1 MYKRIDLAKCIY
13 EPCEK
18 PVCTSC
24 KNAIYGPMGKYLCSE
39 HAGSSATIA
48 SNNNKDVATAKK
60 RTLKK
65 QSKKNTP
72 PTRSA
77 PPTRTSPRRIPPS
90 AAAPSSSDEESDS
103 KLYDPTSYSESVARA
118 NSSRRGMSST
128 ASVGSHA
135 SSEAAEVTK
144 LPPPAAKTI
153 NRRAS
158 KKATTAAQRKSLLI
172 SGTDALL
179 HKIVAF
185 DLASEVGK
193 EIASQLKCTV
203 SRSSLQSN
211 HLVGTVTRRGTQK
224 DANGQLIYEVA
235 WNNSQYGVTQMS
247 HSHV

>member
-1 MYKRIDLAKCIY
+1 
-13 EPCEK
+13 
-18 PVCTSC
+18 
-24 KNAIYGPMGKYLCSE
+24 
-39 HAGSSATIA
+39 
-48 SNNNKDVATAKK
+48 
-60 RTLKK
+60 
-65 QSKKNTP
+65 
-72 PTRSA
+72 
-77 PPTRTSPRRIPPS
+77 
-90 AAAPSSSDEESDS
+90 
-103 KLYDPTSYSESVARA
+103 
-118 NSSRRGMSST
+118 MSST

-224 DANGQLIYEVA
+224 GGNGQLIYEVA
-235 WNNSQYGVTQMS
+235 WNSSQYGVTQMS
-247 HSHV
+247 HSHVYGGIEAYNKLEVQRMSLVGATNSSHARLQDPYNDAGVNVMIQRSRLEDPELSPCSSESDDDSNEGTIDDAIDRMFSQLSHTDRASATTPFFVDEDPLLLSEEEDDEDPINVD